1 MDDHHG
7 QLELDLAHHQLPPCP
22 CVVHTTIEIIII
34 IIVLHVTIF
43 YLLMSFSH
51 GILGS
56 DVLDIATWLNH
67 NGLQVTS
74 IRSLRKLS
82 RGAS

>member
-34 IIVLHVTIF
+34 IIIVLHVTIF

-51 GILGS
+51 GILG
-56 DVLDIATWLNH
+56 
-67 NGLQVTS
+67 
-74 IRSLRKLS
+74 
-82 RGAS
+82 